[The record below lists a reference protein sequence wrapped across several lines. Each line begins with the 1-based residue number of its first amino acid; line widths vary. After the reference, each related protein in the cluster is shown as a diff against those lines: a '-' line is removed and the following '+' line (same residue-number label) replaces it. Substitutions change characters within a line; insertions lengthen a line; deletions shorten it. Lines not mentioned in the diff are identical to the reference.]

1 VLLAVV
7 LLSGFAFVR
16 GCSGTRGRSR
26 PRQRAADFV
35 SRMSAE
41 GAWQLQNIRE
51 VRSKRVVRGIR
62 IDGAR
67 GDEQLDVEV
76 DYPPR

>member
-1 VLLAVV
+1 
-7 LLSGFAFVR
+7 
-16 GCSGTRGRSR
+16 
-26 PRQRAADFV
+26 
-35 SRMSAE
+35 MSAE